1 MDLGSVV
8 RSNCFF
14 EGHRSCVVEMNPAAD
29 GESVDEVEELND
41 PLRDLLACE
50 DNLEETDSESDDDL
64 HEANDAFTKVTVEE
78 EDIEYFPVVGSN
90 WEDRYQDG
98 LQKCFEMQAKRQK
111 VEVRVEHEPDN
122 ISDCNALKFEVLFNG
137 HWFMMGYCGV
147 KKIPKLKRALFHHQ
161 VISLELSHLR
171 RIWYP
176 AVCDFRFAAGVNI
189 LKLGQWGKD
198 DPNNRHN
205 SPIDM

>member
-1 MDLGSVV
+1 M
-8 RSNCFF
+8 
-14 EGHRSCVVEMNPAAD
+14 
-29 GESVDEVEELND
+29 
-41 PLRDLLACE
+41 
-50 DNLEETDSESDDDL
+50 
-64 HEANDAFTKVTVEE
+64 
-78 EDIEYFPVVGSN
+78 VGSN
-90 WEDRYQDG
+90 WEDRYQEG

-137 HWFMMGYCGV
+137 HWFIIGYCGV

-189 LKLGQWGKD
+189 LKL
-198 DPNNRHN
+198 
-205 SPIDM
+205 